1 MSIARPLYEAY
12 SPPAASDFW
21 RSLSVYFCRRV
32 CYNTVMAS
40 DNSKTIISGV
50 AVSGGVDSMVM
61 LDVLVKEKK
70 NVVVINVEHGIRG
83 DASVSDSEFVAGY
96 CKERGI
102 KCLTYAVDAPQYAR
116 ENNVSI
122 ELAARTLR
130 YEIFDKLLKEKTV
143 DEINLAHH
151 LNDQVETMLM
161 RIFRGTG
168 IRGLRGI
175 VDREGY
181 RHPLIGYTK
190 QEIIDYAVDNGIPYR
205 EDATNLETR
214 YTRNYIRHEIC
225 PQIKARF
232 PHYERAMLRL
242 SRLADEVEDYML
254 SVCVPPTVSGFETSL
269 PIAALET
276 HPAIAKKTVAEAFRA
291 MGYLNDIDSAHLG
304 DIIAL
309 VKADNGSMVNLPFGI
324 DAIRNYNRISL
335 VFREKKCEMDEPYF
349 DGGYYEFGPFSYEF
363 KPTDELVKRLT
374 FDPDKIPEGARVRT
388 REAGDE
394 FRRCGG
400 KNKSLSDYLTDLK
413 IPKNMRD
420 NLLVIACGK
429 RVYAVLGVDIA
440 EEVKID
446 ENTVRMVKIEI
457 GENYYA

>member
-1 MSIARPLYEAY
+1 M
-12 SPPAASDFW
+12 
-21 RSLSVYFCRRV
+21 
-32 CYNTVMAS
+32 
-40 DNSKTIISGV
+40 
-50 AVSGGVDSMVM
+50 SGGVDSMVM
-61 LDVLVKEKK
+61 LDLLLKEKK
-70 NVVVINVEHGIRG
+70 DVVVVNVEHGIRG
-83 DASVSDSEFVAGY
+83 DASVEDSRFVAEY
-96 CKERGI
+96 CRARGVD
-102 KCLTYAVDAPQYAR
+102 CLAYKVDAPAYAR
-116 ENNVSI
+116 ENNVSL

-130 YEIFDKLLKEKTV
+130 YGIFDKLLEDKVV

-175 VDREGY
+175 VDRAGY

-190 QEIIDYAVDNGIPYR
+190 QEISDYAAENGIPYR

-225 PQIKARF
+225 PEIKARF

-242 SRLADEVEDYML
+242 ARLAAEVEDYML
-254 SVCVPPTVSGFETSL
+254 SECVPPTVSGFETSL
-269 PIAALET
+269 PLVALET
-276 HPAIAKKTVAEAFRA
+276 HPAIAKKSVAEAFRA
-291 MGYLNDIDSAHLG
+291 MGYLNDIDSAHLS

-309 VKADNGSMVNLPFGI
+309 VKADNGSTVNLPFGI
-324 DAIRNYNRISL
+324 DAVGNYNRISL
-335 VFREKKCEMDEPYF
+335 VYREKKGEMNEPYE
-349 DGGYYEFGPFSYEF
+349 DEGYYEFGPFSYEF
-363 KPTDELVKRLT
+363 KPTAELVKRLT

-400 KNKSLSDYLTDLK
+400 RNKSLSDFLTDLK
-413 IPKNMRD
+413 MPKNMRD
-420 NLLVIACGK
+420 KLLVIASGK

-446 ENTVRMVKIEI
+446 ENTKRMCKIEI
-457 GENYYA
+457 GENFYA

>member
-1 MSIARPLYEAY
+1 M
-12 SPPAASDFW
+12 
-21 RSLSVYFCRRV
+21 
-32 CYNTVMAS
+32 
-40 DNSKTIISGV
+40 
-50 AVSGGVDSMVM
+50 SGGVDSMVM
-61 LDVLVKEKK
+61 LDLLLKEKK
-70 NVVVINVEHGIRG
+70 DVVVVNVEHGIRG
-83 DASVSDSEFVAGY
+83 DASVEDSRFVAEY
-96 CKERGI
+96 CRARGVD
-102 KCLTYAVDAPQYAR
+102 CLAYKVDAPAYAR
-116 ENNVSI
+116 ENNVSL

-130 YEIFDKLLKEKTV
+130 YGIFDKLLEDKVV

-175 VDREGY
+175 VDRAGY

-190 QEIIDYAVDNGIPYR
+190 QEISDYAAENGIPYR

-225 PQIKARF
+225 PEIKARF

-242 SRLADEVEDYML
+242 ARLAAEVEDYML
-254 SVCVPPTVSGFETSL
+254 SECVPPTVSGFETSL
-269 PIAALET
+269 PLVALET
-276 HPAIAKKTVAEAFRA
+276 HPAIAKKSVAEAFRA
-291 MGYLNDIDSAHLG
+291 MGYLNDIDSAHLS

-309 VKADNGSMVNLPFGI
+309 VKADNGSTVNLPFGI
-324 DAIRNYNRISL
+324 DAVRNYNRISL
-335 VFREKKCEMDEPYF
+335 VYREKKGEMNEPYE
-349 DGGYYEFGPFSYEF
+349 DEGYYEFGPFSYEF
-363 KPTDELVKRLT
+363 KPTAELVKRLT

-400 KNKSLSDYLTDLK
+400 RNKSLSDFLTDLK
-413 IPKNMRD
+413 MPKNMRD
-420 NLLVIACGK
+420 KLLVIASGK

-446 ENTVRMVKIEI
+446 ENTKRMWKIEI
-457 GENYYA
+457 GENFYA

>member
-1 MSIARPLYEAY
+1 MSIISARTRATHG
-12 SPPAASDFW
+12 AFW
-21 RSLSVYFCRRV
+21 RSLTVYFCKRV
-32 CYNTVMAS
+32 WYNTGMAS
-40 DNSKTIISGV
+40 ENSKTVISGA

-61 LDVLVKEKK
+61 LDLLLKEKK
-70 NVVVINVEHGIRG
+70 NVVVVNVEHGIRG
-83 DASVSDSEFVAGY
+83 DASVGDSKFVAEY
-96 CKERGI
+96 CRSRGVD
-102 KCLTYAVDAPQYAR
+102 CLTFSVDAPAYAR

-122 ELAARTLR
+122 ELAARMLR

-161 RIFRGTG
+161 RMFRGTG

-225 PQIKARF
+225 PQIKTRF
-232 PHYERAMLRL
+232 PHYERALLRL
-242 SRLADEVEDYML
+242 ARHAEEVEDYML
-254 SVCVPPTVSGFETSL
+254 TMCVPPTVSGFETSL

-291 MGYLNDIDSAHLG
+291 MGYLHDIDSAHLS

-309 VKADNGSMVNLPFGI
+309 VKAENGSMVNLPFGI
-324 DAIRNYNRISL
+324 DAIRNYNRVSL
-335 VFREKKCEMDEPYF
+335 VYRESKEEMDEPYA
-349 DGGYYEFGPFSYEF
+349 DNGYYEFGPFSYEF

-400 KNKSLSDYLTDLK
+400 KNKTLSDYLTDLK
-413 IPKNMRD
+413 MPKNMRD
-420 NLLVIACGK
+420 KLLVIACGK
-429 RVYAVLGVDIA
+429 RVYAVLGVEIA

-446 ENTVRMVKIEI
+446 ENSVRMVKIEI